1 MKTLASVAAGE
12 KLSHRGDLRIA
23 GNVGR
28 SASIEVAEGM
38 LIIEG
43 NVGEGARIT
52 VTLSETLRHSFSTTG
67 VMHSGATG
75 STEPRVRGSIQGMR
89 SVGGKLVFIGP
100 KIRSSLKLDGWHIGD
115 VTVDN
120 RIFTDGAL
128 KCISPEKFLIKAASS
143 VLKRPSSG
151 VATTS
156 SASSSSSS
164 PEPAMVTAKID
175 GKIYTGA
182 NIWINGSMVSTKGM
196 PTPRDR
202 SSARLREARPQSL
215 PKLQIHGS
223 IENQV
228 SISSDAAIEANAIG
242 EGCSIVSTC
251 QGITATTVGK
261 ATRLSAERAIIV
273 TVVEKKCTLTSHKEG
288 VQFDRLANLVVVHA
302 RNATEGGD
310 VGDNCVLTSHEYGL
324 TAGNLGSG
332 VEVYVKGAIKVRDV
346 GAGSRFESEEYG
358 LSAGNVADNV
368 VILVRG
374 EINIAR
380 AGSRCNIL
388 STEYGISIDGDAG
401 EHNHLVC
408 RDAILVGNLG
418 DNSLLRNEHGKIEV
432 RGRTGKRCMI
442 EAHDAVHL
450 NDVDD
455 ETKIVSAHDTVTA
468 SKLGHRVTIRAISDI
483 EVSSFSQLL
492 DTCVLISECG
502 KVRRPA
508 PEDIL
513 APDVPKG
520 CVSSA
525 RQSSLS
531 FFGSSAAASSSS
543 TASPSLSMEPPE
555 SLCCPITHE
564 LMNDPVICSLDF
576 RTYDRELV
584 TRWLKEHR
592 RTPFNVGM
600 KPGQQVDDI
609 LFPNLA
615 IKAVIDAYKAF
626 QANPDTASFYSCS

>member
-23 GNVGR
+23 GNVGS

-67 VMHSGATG
+67 VMHSGAAG
-75 STEPRVRGSIQGMR
+75 STEPRVRGGIQGMR

-120 RIFTDGAL
+120 RISTDGAL
-128 KCISPEKFLIKAASS
+128 KCISPEKFLITAASS
-143 VLKRPSSG
+143 VLKSSSRG
-151 VATTS
+151 VATAS
-156 SASSSSSS
+156 SASSSS

-196 PTPRDR
+196 PTPGDI
-202 SSARLREARPQSL
+202 SSARPSEAKPQSL
-215 PKLQIHGS
+215 PKLQIHGG

-228 SISSDAAIEANAIG
+228 SIFSDAAIEVNAIG
-242 EGCSIVSTC
+242 EGCSIVSIC

-261 ATRLSAERAIIV
+261 ATRLSADGAITV
-273 TVVEKKCTLTSHKEG
+273 TVVEKNCTLTSHKEG
-288 VQFDRLANLVVVHA
+288 VQFDRLANLVIVHA
-302 RNATEGGD
+302 RNAIECGD

-346 GAGSRFESEEYG
+346 GAGSHFESEEYG

-432 RGRTGKRCMI
+432 RGRTGKRCII
-442 EAHDAVHL
+442 EAHDAVRL

-455 ETKIVSAHDTVTA
+455 ETKIVSAHDAVTA

-483 EVSSFSQLL
+483 EVSSFSQSP

-508 PEDIL
+508 SEDIL

-584 TRWLKEHR
+584 TRWLKKHR
-592 RTPFNVGM
+592 RTPFNVDM
-600 KPGQQVDDI
+600 KPEQQVDDI

-615 IKAVIDAYKAF
+615 IKAIIDAYKAF
-626 QANPDTASFYSCS
+626 LANPDAASFYSCS